1 MGGFLVIA
9 ILLTAVYTF
18 GIIAWED
25 RNTKPK
31 SREEERLKYGS
42 IGMFI
47 VSLVI
52 LLAIVAII
60 LQVQLNV

>member
-1 MGGFLVIA
+1 MSFLIA
-9 ILLTAVYTF
+9 VLLLTAVYTF
-18 GIIAWED
+18 GIIAWEE

-42 IGMFI
+42 IGVFI

-52 LLAIVAII
+52 LLAIVFTV
-60 LQVQLNV
+60 LQVQLSV

>member
-1 MGGFLVIA
+1 MGFLIIVL
-9 ILLTAVYTF
+9 LLTAIYTF
-18 GIIAWED
+18 GIIAWEE
-25 RNTKPK
+25 RNEKPK
-31 SREEERLKYGS
+31 TRELERLKYGS

-52 LLAIVAII
+52 VLAIVFAI

>member
-1 MGGFLVIA
+1 MSFLIIVL
-9 ILLTAVYTF
+9 LLTAVYTF
-18 GIIAWED
+18 GTVAWEE

-42 IGMFI
+42 IGVFI

-52 LLAIVAII
+52 LLAIVFTV
-60 LQVQLNV
+60 LQVQLSV